1 MKTWKYKRLF
11 EILPACISW
20 TVILAPIALA
30 IFWPMYLA
38 IILLVYLSFWFVR
51 TFVMSFFLIKGYFQ
65 YKKDIA
71 LDWFKMVKELPKE
84 RGFKDIY
91 HVVIVPTYKENIK
104 ILESSVKSV
113 VESEYPMDKVIYVLA
128 TEERDKENA
137 EKSVKILKKKY
148 SSKLFDYI
156 AYMHPKDIP
165 GEIIGKGPNITNAGR
180 NILKYINDK
189 GINPEKVIV
198 TNMDADNVMD
208 KKYMA
213 CLTYKYLTDE
223 DPIHKTFQPIPMYF
237 NNIWDV
243 PSAMRLIA
251 MGSSFWQM
259 IVAMRPTRLR
269 NFSAHA
275 QSLETLKR
283 VDFWSTESVVED
295 GHQYWRSYFGLNGRH
310 HVISMFTPIYMDAV
324 LAGDLWSTIKEQYL
338 QKRRWSWGV
347 SDIPYVMEHTFKD
360 KVIPWFDRYINALL
374 LWESHISWATLS
386 IVLATSSWMPFVLN
400 PDFGSTVTAYHFPI
414 LYSRLLMLA
423 WIGMITTIIISTL
436 LVPPRGDKKP
446 KGRLILD
453 WILTP
458 ILLPITNIALSSVPA
473 LMSHTHLALGK
484 YLEFRVTVKSTLRSN
499 PDPEVTHNDKSSVDK

>member
-1 MKTWKYKRLF
+1 MNNTWKYKRLF
-11 EILPACISW
+11 EILPATFSW
-20 TVILAPIALA
+20 TIILAPIILA
-30 IFWPMYLA
+30 ILWPKYLA
-38 IILLVYLSFWFVR
+38 IIMLVYLSFWFVR
-51 TFVMSFFLIKGYFQ
+51 TFIMSFFLIKGYINF
-65 YKKDIA
+65 KKDMKKNW
-71 LDWFKMVKELPKE
+71 LGMVKGLSSKDRNEL
-84 RGFKDIY
+84 FHAI
-91 HVVIVPTYKENIK
+91 IVPTYKEDIK

-113 VESEYPMDKVIYVLA
+113 IDSDYPMDKVIYVLA

-137 EKSVKILKKKY
+137 DKNTNFLISKYKKHLY
-148 SSKLFDYI
+148 DYM
-156 AYMHPKDIP
+156 AFMHPKDTP
-165 GEIIGKGPNITNAGR
+165 GEIIGKGPNITFSGR
-180 NILKYINDK
+180 KLLSYIEK
-189 GINPEKVIV
+189 QGIDPKKVIV

-208 KKYMA
+208 KKYMS
-213 CLTYKYLTDE
+213 CLTFKYLTDP
-223 DPIHKTFQPIPMYF
+223 DPIHKTFQPLPMYF

-283 VDFWSTESVVED
+283 VDFWSTDSVVED

-310 HVISMFTPIYMDAV
+310 AVVSMFTPIYMDAV
-324 LAGDLWSTIKEQYL
+324 LAGDLWTTIKEQYL

-347 SDIPYVMEHTFKD
+347 SDIPYVMEHTLKD
-360 KVIPWFDRYINALL
+360 KVIPWYDRWINALL

-414 LYSRLLMLA
+414 VYSRLLGIA

-446 KGRLILD
+446 KGRIFFD

-458 ILLPITNIALSSVPA
+458 ILLPITNIALSSFPA

-484 YLEFRVTVKSTLRSN
+484 YLEFRVTVKSTTRSN
-499 PDPEVTHNDKSSVDK
+499 TEK